1 MKLSRLATALL
12 LCLFCPL
19 MSLAA
24 PGVAEANAP
33 VNLQLADSKAP
44 AKPAEQSKAPQKA
57 VASKSQARKSAE
69 VIATRLPPAQ
79 LDLSLPQDLVEELT
93 PPNQVISRPRKRIL
107 PPLFDDK
114 ADSPY
119 QLNGRLIS
127 NEMQLQ
133 LRNEAR
139 HDIEGAAIE
148 LEYKH

>member
-1 MKLSRLATALL
+1 MLSL
-12 LCLFCPL
+12 LCPVI
-19 MSLAA
+19 SLAA
-24 PGVAEANAP
+24 PMAIEADVPARMQ
-33 VNLQLADSKAP
+33 VADSKSAGTP
-44 AKPAEQSKAPQKA
+44 KVKPSAKPAAPPKTPQKA

-69 VIATRLPPAQ
+69 VIATRLPPAH
-79 LDLSLPQDLVEELT
+79 LDLSLPQDMVEELQ
-93 PPNQVISRPRKRIL
+93 PPSQVISRPRKRIL

-148 LEYKH
+148 FEYKH